1 MKQCVR
7 TVYGIV
13 AICLIATGWVNAQK
27 VDEDRME
34 RDIEVA
40 ENVLSTMVKR
50 ELGVE
55 KLLFPFAVEGKYL
68 PGFGVTLRLPVN
80 FSSNWVMLTEEVKG
94 PVVVGEGTTYSYTY
108 SNDCE
113 DCEKVVARSSAKMK
127 NTFTRD
133 SINYQR
139 VIQASKQFLADYG
152 DLISQLAPEERVM
165 ITNRGDNDRF
175 YFPGI
180 ANQKRS
186 LVTVEATKADMT
198 QVRQGKL
205 SREQFLSKV
214 KVVNTT
220 SAEETDPDLE
230 LLSSIFSRL
239 YRVDLSKTYYTNENV
254 YFERLK
260 DFGAIFYM
268 TVYSSEETDYKKWR
282 MPTQN
287 TDNMDQ
293 AARDKKVTELYPLF
307 EKDIKENLL
316 EYGRT
321 VRSLKDNE
329 SITVNIRLT
338 KCKDCGIPSTL
349 ELAVKNDV
357 IKQFNTGQLSKE
369 AALAKISVKK
379 GPAQ

>member
-1 MKQCVR
+1 
-7 TVYGIV
+7 
-13 AICLIATGWVNAQK
+13 
-27 VDEDRME
+27 
-34 RDIEVA
+34 
-40 ENVLSTMVKR
+40 
-50 ELGVE
+50 
-55 KLLFPFAVEGKYL
+55 
-68 PGFGVTLRLPVN
+68 
-80 FSSNWVMLTEEVKG
+80 
-94 PVVVGEGTTYSYTY
+94 
-108 SNDCE
+108 
-113 DCEKVVARSSAKMK
+113 
-127 NTFTRD
+127 
-133 SINYQR
+133 
-139 VIQASKQFLADYG
+139 
-152 DLISQLAPEERVM
+152 
-165 ITNRGDNDRF
+165 
-175 YFPGI
+175 
-180 ANQKRS
+180 
-186 LVTVEATKADMT
+186 
-198 QVRQGKL
+198 
-205 SREQFLSKV
+205 V